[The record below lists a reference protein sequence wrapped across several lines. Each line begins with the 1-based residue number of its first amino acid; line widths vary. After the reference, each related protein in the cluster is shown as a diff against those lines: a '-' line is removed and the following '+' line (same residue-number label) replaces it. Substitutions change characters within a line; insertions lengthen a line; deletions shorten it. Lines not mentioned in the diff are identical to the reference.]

1 MAATFDND
9 AELMARH
16 LSDASAA
23 LAERDQ
29 LKRTGGNVLDA
40 NTKLRGALSRAEK
53 QLEKISSASKA
64 AEAASTSTCVARTR
78 CGRAS

>member
-1 MAATFDND
+1 MSATFDND

-23 LAERDQ
+23 LAERDA
-29 LKRTGGNVLDA
+29 LKRAGGNVLDA
-40 NTKLRGALSRAEK
+40 NTKLRAALSRADK

-64 AEAASTSTCVARTR
+64 AEAASTSTCVR
-78 CGRAS
+78 